1 MKRSSIELVDNAR
14 STVDPWLP
22 FEKRSVELETRL
34 RTAATEEEREAL
46 QQELDAELQRAFS
59 ALTPEEERQG
69 CQHQSRPALR
79 SYHRE

>member
-34 RTAATEEEREAL
+34 RTAATE
-46 QQELDAELQRAFS
+46 
-59 ALTPEEERQG
+59 
-69 CQHQSRPALR
+69 
-79 SYHRE
+79 